1 MLPYLVHRL
10 VSAVTTIF
18 IVSIVVFIVT
28 RLSGDPVRLML
39 PIEATNQDIEELRHR
54 LGFDRPLPIQY
65 ADFVVRALGGDL
77 GDSLRFRQPA
87 LGVILDRLPATA
99 ALATAAMA
107 VALLVAVPAGILSA
121 VHRGGW
127 IDGVSRTISLLGQA
141 LPAYWVGIMLIILFA
156 VHLRWL
162 PAAGAG
168 SPLSVVLPA
177 VTLGLW
183 PMARIA
189 RVLRSSLLESLS
201 ADYVR
206 TARAKGLPGRKVVL
220 LHALRNALLPTV
232 TVIGLS
238 FGIIFGGAIVT
249 ETVFAWP
256 GVGRLLLDAVSQRD
270 YPLVQ
275 AIVLMFAVIFLV
287 VNLAVDLLYGL
298 LDPRVRLA

>member
-1 MLPYLVHRL
+1 MLAYLVHRL
-10 VSAVTTIF
+10 ISAVTTIF
-18 IVSIVVFIVT
+18 IVSLVVFTVT
-28 RLSGDPVRLML
+28 RLTGDPVRLML
-39 PIEATNQDIEELRHR
+39 PIEATNQDVEDLRHQ

-65 ADFVVRALGGDL
+65 LDFVTHALRGDL
-77 GDSLRFRQPA
+77 GASLRFRQPA
-87 LGVILDRLPATA
+87 VDVILNRLPATA
-99 ALATAAMA
+99 ALSAAAMV
-107 VALLVAVPAGILSA
+107 VALLVAIPAGILSA

-127 IDGVSRTISLLGQA
+127 IDGIARLISLIGQA
-141 LPAYWVGIMLIILFA
+141 LPAYWVGIMLVIIFA
-156 VHLRWL
+156 VRLRWL
-162 PAAGAG
+162 PAAGG
-168 SPLSVVLPA
+168 STPSSVLLPA
-177 VTLGLW
+177 ITLGLW

-189 RVLRSSLLESLS
+189 RVLRASLLEALA

-206 TARAKGLPGRKVVL
+206 TARAKGLSQRHVVL
-220 LHALRNALLPTV
+220 VHGLRNALLPTV

-287 VNLAVDLLYGL
+287 VNLVVDLIYGV

>member
-1 MLPYLVHRL
+1 MLGYFVRRLASALVTL
-10 VSAVTTIF
+10 L
-18 IVSIVVFIVT
+18 IVSVVVFTVT
-28 RLSGDPVRLML
+28 RLTGDPVRLML
-39 PIEATNQDIEELRHR
+39 PIEATSQDVAEFRHR
-54 LGFDRPLPIQY
+54 LGYDRPLPVQY
-65 ADFVVRALGGDL
+65 LDFIVRAARGDL
-77 GDSLRFRQPA
+77 GESLRFRQPA
-87 LGVILDRLPATA
+87 LEVIIERLPATA
-99 ALATAAMA
+99 TLAASAMA
-107 VALLVAVPAGILSA
+107 VALVIGLPAGILAA

-127 IDGVSRTISLLGQA
+127 IDGIARGVSLLGQA
-141 LPAYWVGIMLIILFA
+141 LPAYWIGIMLIILFA

-168 SPLSVVLPA
+168 SPAHVVLPA

-189 RVLRSSLLESLS
+189 RVLRSSLLESLG

-206 TARAKGLPGRKVVL
+206 TARAKGLTEQNVVL

-232 TVIGLS
+232 TVVGLS

-275 AIVLMFAVIFLV
+275 AIVLMFAAVFLLI
-287 VNLAVDLLYGL
+287 NLAVDLLYGV
-298 LDPRVRLA
+298 LDPRVRLP